1 MSIML
6 TLQDIVDNIPINVCY
21 GADGWKNI
29 EIKKIVAG
37 DLMSDILVSTDADNI
52 LITSLA
58 TEQAVRTADIVCA
71 AAVLLVN
78 DKLPTQ
84 AMKELAQDSNITL
97 LCTPYPMY
105 ETCAEIA
112 NLAFRMNLYQTP

>member
-1 MSIML
+1 ML

-21 GADGWKNI
+21 GSDGWKNI

-97 LCTPYPMY
+97 LCTPFPMY
-105 ETCAEIA
+105 EACAEIA
-112 NLAFRMNLYQTP
+112 NLEFRMNLYQKK